1 MYHAAVCYL
10 EVDIPDCGDKTNV
23 SVIAF
28 ESIKLSFATIV
39 NLTIYCESCT
49 NIGPFI

>member
-28 ESIKLSFATIV
+28 ESIKLSLLLLLLLQYTV
-39 NLTIYCESCT
+39 NPAPI
-49 NIGPFI
+49 

>member
-28 ESIKLSFATIV
+28 ESIKLSFASIV
-39 NLTIYCESCT
+39 TVMLCYATSSQS
-49 NIGPFI
+49 